1 MRRLVCIL
9 LLGWCAAGL
18 PVNAGNG
25 SDGLAALV
33 PFSRTYKVD
42 PAAAKLSL
50 RCITG
55 SVAVAVADHGEIK
68 VQGQLESPP
77 AKIADTQIDNA
88 VRIEIVDDKAGPV
101 AFTVTVPARCDVEV
115 KCLKGN
121 VTVDDLEGPLS
132 IETTDGDIAMRRIG
146 ATAVTARST
155 SGKVVY
161 EGDIS
166 TQGNYTFQSFNN
178 SIDLTVPASAAFQLA
193 GMSFSGDVNLG
204 GFKLSNFAPGSK
216 RLSGTHGAGG
226 ATIHL
231 TTHRG
236 QIRFHQK

>member
-1 MRRLVCIL
+1 MCIL

-18 PVNAGNG
+18 PVNAGSASEG
-25 SDGLAALV
+25 TTAPT

-55 SVAVAVADHGEIK
+55 SVAVAVADQADIRVEGR
-68 VQGQLESPP
+68 LELPP
-77 AKIADTQIDNA
+77 AKIADTQIDNS

-101 AFTVTVPARCDVEV
+101 AFAVTVPPRCDLEV
-115 KCLKGN
+115 KCLKGV
-121 VTVDDLEGPLS
+121 VTVDDLNGPLS
-132 IETTDGDIAMRRIG
+132 VETTDGDIALRRIG
-146 ATAVTARST
+146 SKTVTARST
-155 SGKVVY
+155 SGRVTY

-178 SIDLTVPASAAFQLA
+178 SIDVTVPAAAAFQLA

-204 GFKLSNFAPGSK
+204 GFQLSNFAPGSK

-236 QIRFHQK
+236 QIRFHKK